1 MPRRGHCVPGAYV
14 PWTNARRLADPRA
27 RYAGTS
33 QATSQKPYP
42 LPLQRDTLESIDCRG
57 QIDADLAMND
67 AVPDSAGGAFGIAA
81 VERDTGLSKDT
92 LRVWE
97 RRYRFPLP
105 ARDPSGERVYSRQ
118 DVEKLRVLKRLLDQ
132 GHRPGK
138 VIGLAMEQLERLADS
153 AAPHAAR
160 RAEVARLHG
169 GLDVYL
175 DLIRQH
181 RVEELR
187 RQLSQSLL
195 RIGLARFVS
204 EAVSPLNELVGDA
217 WARGRL
223 EIYEEHLYTE
233 SIQVVLRNAI
243 SSIPRP
249 GSRPPV
255 VLLTTFPQES
265 HGLGLL
271 MAEAFFALEGCR
283 CVSLGV
289 QTPLL
294 DIVRAA
300 AVQRVDIAALSFSEA
315 LNPNQVIDGIVELR
329 SKLPPVTAIW
339 VGGSCSALV
348 RRVPADVLALRSLN
362 DIPPA
367 LATWRSTHRST

>member
-1 MPRRGHCVPGAYV
+1 MDGV
-14 PWTNARRLADPRA
+14 
-27 RYAGTS
+27 S
-33 QATSQKPYP
+33 
-42 LPLQRDTLESIDCRG
+42 
-57 QIDADLAMND
+57 
-67 AVPDSAGGAFGIAA
+67 DSGGGAFGIAA

-97 RRYRFPLP
+97 RRYRFPMP
-105 ARDPSGERVYSRQ
+105 VRDPSGERVYSRK

-138 VIGLAMEQLERLADS
+138 VIGMPFEQLEKLADS

-169 GLDVYL
+169 GLDVFL

-195 RIGLARFVS
+195 RIGLARFVC
-204 EAVSPLNELVGDA
+204 EVVAPLNELVGDS

-223 EIYEEHLYTE
+223 EIYEEHVYTE

-243 SSIPRP
+243 STIPRP

-255 VLLTTFPQES
+255 VMLTTFPQES

-283 CVSLGV
+283 CISLGV

-300 AVQRVDIAALSFSEA
+300 LAEHVDIVALSFSEA
-315 LNPNQVIDGIVELR
+315 LNPNHVIDGIVELR
-329 SKLPPVTAIW
+329 AKLQSSTAVW

-348 RRVPADVLALRSLN
+348 RRIPADVLVLRSLN
-362 DIPPA
+362 DVA
-367 LATWRSTHRST
+367 AGLAAWRSSHRSGAF

>member
-1 MPRRGHCVPGAYV
+1 MNEAV
-14 PWTNARRLADPRA
+14 ADV
-27 RYAGTS
+27 S
-33 QATSQKPYP
+33 
-42 LPLQRDTLESIDCRG
+42 
-57 QIDADLAMND
+57 
-67 AVPDSAGGAFGIAA
+67 DSALGIAA

-105 ARDPSGERVYSRQ
+105 SRDPSGERVYTRK

-138 VIGLAMEQLERLADS
+138 VISMPLEQLERLADS
-153 AAPHAAR
+153 AAPQAAR

-169 GLDVYL
+169 GLDVFL
-175 DLIRQH
+175 ELIRQH

-204 EAVSPLNELVGDA
+204 EVISPLNELVGDA

-243 SSIPRP
+243 STIPRP

-255 VLLTTFPQES
+255 VMLTTFPQES

-283 CVSLGV
+283 CVSMGV

-300 AVQRVDIAALSFSEA
+300 VAQHVDIVALSFSEA
-315 LNPNQVIDGIVELR
+315 LNPNHVIDGLLELR
-329 SKLPPVTAIW
+329 AKLMPATAIW
-339 VGGSCSALV
+339 VGGACSALV
-348 RRVPADVLALRSLN
+348 RRVPADVLVLRSLN
-362 DIPPA
+362 DIAPA
-367 LATWRSTHRST
+367 LSTWRSSHRSIQ

>member
-1 MPRRGHCVPGAYV
+1 
-14 PWTNARRLADPRA
+14 
-27 RYAGTS
+27 
-33 QATSQKPYP
+33 
-42 LPLQRDTLESIDCRG
+42 
-57 QIDADLAMND
+57 MND
-67 AVPDSAGGAFGIAA
+67 SGSDSVGGAFGIAA
-81 VERDTGLSKDT
+81 VERDTGLTKDT

-97 RRYRFPLP
+97 RRYGFPLP

-118 DVEKLRVLKRLLDQ
+118 EVEKLRVLKRLLDQ

-138 VIGLAMEQLERLADS
+138 VIGLAVEQLERLADS

-175 DLIRQH
+175 DLTRQH

-204 EAVSPLNELVGDA
+204 EVVSPLNELVGDA

-300 AVQRVDIAALSFSEA
+300 TAQRVDIAALSFSEA

-329 SKLPPVTAIW
+329 SKLPPGTAIW

-362 DIPPA
+362 DIAPA
-367 LATWRSTHRST
+367 LSTWRSTHRSA

>member
-1 MPRRGHCVPGAYV
+1 
-14 PWTNARRLADPRA
+14 
-27 RYAGTS
+27 
-33 QATSQKPYP
+33 
-42 LPLQRDTLESIDCRG
+42 
-57 QIDADLAMND
+57 MND
-67 AVPDSAGGAFGIAA
+67 AGLDAAGGAFGIAA

-97 RRYRFPLP
+97 RRYSFPLP
-105 ARDPSGERVYSRQ
+105 ARDSSGERVYSRQ
-118 DVEKLRVLKRLLDQ
+118 EVEKLRVLKRLLDQ

-169 GLDVYL
+169 GLDLYL
-175 DLIRQH
+175 DLTRQH

-204 EAVSPLNELVGDA
+204 EVVSPLNELVGDA

-243 SSIPRP
+243 SSIPR
-249 GSRPPV
+249 
-255 VLLTTFPQES
+255 
-265 HGLGLL
+265 
-271 MAEAFFALEGCR
+271 
-283 CVSLGV
+283 
-289 QTPLL
+289 
-294 DIVRAA
+294 
-300 AVQRVDIAALSFSEA
+300 
-315 LNPNQVIDGIVELR
+315 
-329 SKLPPVTAIW
+329 
-339 VGGSCSALV
+339 
-348 RRVPADVLALRSLN
+348 
-362 DIPPA
+362 
-367 LATWRSTHRST
+367 

>member
-1 MPRRGHCVPGAYV
+1 
-14 PWTNARRLADPRA
+14 
-27 RYAGTS
+27 
-33 QATSQKPYP
+33 
-42 LPLQRDTLESIDCRG
+42 
-57 QIDADLAMND
+57 
-67 AVPDSAGGAFGIAA
+67 
-81 VERDTGLSKDT
+81 
-92 LRVWE
+92 
-97 RRYRFPLP
+97 
-105 ARDPSGERVYSRQ
+105 
-118 DVEKLRVLKRLLDQ
+118 VLKRLLDQ

-138 VIGLAMEQLERLADS
+138 VIGLAVEQLERLADS

-175 DLIRQH
+175 DLTRQH

-204 EAVSPLNELVGDA
+204 EVVSPLNELVGDA

-300 AVQRVDIAALSFSEA
+300 TAQRVDIAALSFSEA

-329 SKLPPVTAIW
+329 SKLPPGTAIW

-362 DIPPA
+362 DIAPA
-367 LATWRSTHRST
+367 LSTWRSTHRSA

>member
-1 MPRRGHCVPGAYV
+1 
-14 PWTNARRLADPRA
+14 
-27 RYAGTS
+27 
-33 QATSQKPYP
+33 
-42 LPLQRDTLESIDCRG
+42 
-57 QIDADLAMND
+57 MND
-67 AVPDSAGGAFGIAA
+67 VAPGGAASTFGIAA

-105 ARDPSGERVYSRQ
+105 ARDPSGERVYSQ
-118 DVEKLRVLKRLLDQ
+118 HDVEKLRVLKRLLDQ

-138 VIGLAMEQLERLADS
+138 VIGLPIEQLERLAEAS
-153 AAPHAAR
+153 TPHSAR

-175 DLIRQH
+175 DLIRQY

-195 RIGLARFVS
+195 RIGLARFVC
-204 EAVSPLNELVGDA
+204 EVVSPLNELVGDA

-223 EIYEEHLYTE
+223 AIYEEHLYTE
-233 SIQVVLRNAI
+233 SIQVVLRSAI
-243 SSIPRP
+243 STIPRP

-283 CVSLGV
+283 CISLGV

-300 AVQRVDIAALSFSEA
+300 AVQRVDIVALSFSEA
-315 LNPNQVIDGIVELR
+315 LNPNQVIDGIGELR
-329 SKLPPVTAIW
+329 SKLPGGTAIW
-339 VGGSCSALV
+339 VGGSCSALI
-348 RRVPADVLALRSLN
+348 RRVPAEVLALRSLN
-362 DIPPA
+362 DIAPA
-367 LATWRSTHRST
+367 LANWRNAHRAS

>member
-1 MPRRGHCVPGAYV
+1 
-14 PWTNARRLADPRA
+14 
-27 RYAGTS
+27 
-33 QATSQKPYP
+33 
-42 LPLQRDTLESIDCRG
+42 
-57 QIDADLAMND
+57 MND
-67 AVPDSAGGAFGIAA
+67 AISDSGEGAFGIAA

-105 ARDPSGERVYSRQ
+105 ARDTSGERVYSRQ

-138 VIGLAMEQLERLADS
+138 VISLAVEALERLAD
-153 AAPHAAR
+153 ATAPHAAR

-175 DLIRQH
+175 ELIHQH

-195 RIGLARFVS
+195 RIGLARFVT
-204 EAVSPLNELVGDA
+204 EVVAPLNDLVGDS

-223 EIYEEHLYTE
+223 EVYEEHLYTE
-233 SIQVVLRNAI
+233 SIQVLLRNAI
-243 SSIPRP
+243 STIPRP

-255 VLLTTFPQES
+255 ILLTTFPQES

-294 DIVRAA
+294 DIIRAA
-300 AVQRVDIAALSFSEA
+300 AAQRVDIVALSFSEA
-315 LNPNQVIDGIVELR
+315 LNPNQVIDGITELR
-329 SKLPPVTAIW
+329 VKLPASTAIW

-348 RRVPADVLALRSLN
+348 RRAPADVLALRSLN
-362 DIPPA
+362 DIAAA
-367 LATWRSTHRST
+367 LATWRSTHRSA

>member
-1 MPRRGHCVPGAYV
+1 MANH
-14 PWTNARRLADPRA
+14 
-27 RYAGTS
+27 
-33 QATSQKPYP
+33 
-42 LPLQRDTLESIDCRG
+42 
-57 QIDADLAMND
+57 
-67 AVPDSAGGAFGIAA
+67 
-81 VERDTGLSKDT
+81 
-92 LRVWE
+92 
-97 RRYRFPLP
+97 
-105 ARDPSGERVYSRQ
+105 
-118 DVEKLRVLKRLLDQ
+118 
-132 GHRPGK
+132 
-138 VIGLAMEQLERLADS
+138 
-153 AAPHAAR
+153 
-160 RAEVARLHG
+160 RLHG

-204 EAVSPLNELVGDA
+204 EVVSPLNELVGDA

-223 EIYEEHLYTE
+223 EIYEEHVYTE

-300 AVQRVDIAALSFSEA
+300 TAQRVDIAALSFSEA

-329 SKLPPVTAIW
+329 AKLPPTTAIW

-362 DIPPA
+362 DIAPA
-367 LATWRSTHRST
+367 LATWRSTHRSA

>member
-1 MPRRGHCVPGAYV
+1 MQDALTEAPS
-14 PWTNARRLADPRA
+14 
-27 RYAGTS
+27 GT
-33 QATSQKPYP
+33 
-42 LPLQRDTLESIDCRG
+42 L
-57 QIDADLAMND
+57 
-67 AVPDSAGGAFGIAA
+67 GIAA

-105 ARDPSGERVYSRQ
+105 LRDTSGERVYSRK

-138 VIGLAMEQLERLADS
+138 VIAMPLEQLEKLADS
-153 AAPHAAR
+153 AAPQAAR

-169 GLDVYL
+169 GLDVFL
-175 DLIRQH
+175 ELIRQH

-195 RIGLARFVS
+195 RIGLARFVC
-204 EAVSPLNELVGDA
+204 EVVSPLNELVGDS

-223 EIYEEHLYTE
+223 EIYEEHVYTE

-243 SSIPRP
+243 STIPRP

-255 VLLTTFPQES
+255 VMLTTFPQES

-271 MAEAFFALEGCR
+271 MAEAFFALEGC
-283 CVSLGV
+283 LGVLLCV
-289 QTPLL
+289 QTPFS
-294 DIVRAA
+294 DIVRPPLPQHS
-300 AVQRVDIAALSFSEA
+300 VVVALSSLGA
-315 LNPNQVIDGIVELR
+315 LNPNHVVDGIIELR
-329 SKLPPVTAIW
+329 AKLQPSTAIW

-348 RRVPADVLALRSLN
+348 RRIPADVLVLRSLN
-362 DIPPA
+362 DIAQA
-367 LATWRSTHRST
+367 LATWRSAHRSTVS

>member
-1 MPRRGHCVPGAYV
+1 MKES
-14 PWTNARRLADPRA
+14 LAQVA
-27 RYAGTS
+27 E
-33 QATSQKPYP
+33 
-42 LPLQRDTLESIDCRG
+42 DTL
-57 QIDADLAMND
+57 
-67 AVPDSAGGAFGIAA
+67 GIAA

-105 ARDPSGERVYSRQ
+105 LRDASGERVYSRR

-138 VIGLAMEQLERLADS
+138 VITMPVEQLEKLAD
-153 AAPHAAR
+153 AATPHAAR

-169 GLDVYL
+169 GLDVFL
-175 DLIRQH
+175 DLVRQQ

-195 RIGLARFVS
+195 RLGLARFVC
-204 EAVSPLNELVGDA
+204 EVVSPLNELVGDS

-243 SSIPRP
+243 STIPRP

-255 VLLTTFPQES
+255 VMLTTFPQES

-294 DIVRAA
+294 DILRAA
-300 AVQRVDIAALSFSEA
+300 LAQHVDIVALSFSEA
-315 LNPNQVIDGIVELR
+315 LNSNQVIDGIVELR
-329 SKLPPVTAIW
+329 GKLQPSTAIW
-339 VGGSCSALV
+339 VGGSSSALV
-348 RRVPADVLALRSLN
+348 RRIPADVLVLRSLN
-362 DIPPA
+362 DIAPA
-367 LATWRSTHRST
+367 LSTWRSAHRSTLL